1 MPISSKV
8 IYFFS
13 LNKYQLTRSFYGSL
27 TTVPLRSNDSDRPVT
42 LYNREEYV
50 KLYLEYELM
59 FCIKEQFQA
68 FLEGFRRVCDTRSDV
83 FVSFNLITTLY

>member
-1 MPISSKV
+1 M
-8 IYFFS
+8 
-13 LNKYQLTRSFYGSL
+13 
-27 TTVPLRSNDSDRPVT
+27 
-42 LYNREEYV
+42 